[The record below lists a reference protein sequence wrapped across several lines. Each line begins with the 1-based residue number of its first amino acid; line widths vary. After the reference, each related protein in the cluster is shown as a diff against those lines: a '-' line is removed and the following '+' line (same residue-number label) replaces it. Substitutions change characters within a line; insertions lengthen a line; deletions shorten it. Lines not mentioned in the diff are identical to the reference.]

1 MKKTLMAL
9 LCVFTLVAFA
19 SCSGETPVP
28 ENPGNGKFEINIDE
42 NLWGTWEILDEDG
55 NPSGSAIYLSQTE
68 FNVGTMLDGEFKPGT
83 SINELY
89 DDAGEYGYPDKAY
102 FADNT
107 NEEAYGFRINL
118 GSKTAYRISV
128 DRTSPS
134 EGTYEYYTISSD
146 GWVSSSISKV
156 AEN

>member
-1 MKKTLMAL
+1 MAL
-9 LCVFTLVAFA
+9 LCVFTLFAFA

-28 ENPGNGKFEINIDE
+28 ENPGYGKIEININE
-42 NLWGTWEILDEDG
+42 NLWGTWETLDEGG
-55 NPSGSAIYLSQTE
+55 NPNGNAIYLSKTE

-89 DDAGEYGYPDKAY
+89 DKAGEYGPDKACFY
-102 FADNT
+102 DNT

-118 GSKTAYRISV
+118 GSNTAYRISV
-128 DRTSPS
+128 DRTSPG
-134 EGTYEYYTISSD
+134 EGTYGYYTISSD